1 MGERRKKESG
11 KGSMKAEDRRERET
25 LWKEDKRTGKSSVK
39 EEERSEWER
48 QWERVGSFVFCC
60 C

>member
-1 MGERRKKESG
+1 
-11 KGSMKAEDRRERET
+11 MKAEDRRERET